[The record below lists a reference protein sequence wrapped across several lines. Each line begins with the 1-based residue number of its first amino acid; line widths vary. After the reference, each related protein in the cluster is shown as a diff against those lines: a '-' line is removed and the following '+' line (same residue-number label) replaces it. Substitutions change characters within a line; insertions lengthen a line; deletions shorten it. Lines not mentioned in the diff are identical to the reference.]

1 MFKGTSLHQVRA
13 RLNHLLHTLFLFMR
27 SDVPLVVAPSL
38 LCGLVLAGP
47 TDLSSFAAAC
57 VWQNLHLLAFNVRYS
72 SFDRVPYAHRPS
84 FLSRQIQNQVSCS
97 SEDVKSDTYFNDKC
111 VQIAGVEEDRLCK
124 PYRPLASGRI
134 SLEDGRKLYLV
145 VVGACLAWSSLHDL
159 LPLSVIYSCGT
170 WLYNEFELAANPFL
184 KTPMCGVAYLCYV
197 GGATFIIGHHETL
210 SSSSLH
216 AIMVSGL
223 IFGLTGHMQDFRDRS
238 GDALMGRRTIPLILP
253 QRVARWSLLLIISCF
268 TCGLIWLWSPP
279 VLVSFIFVFL
289 SLTTVTTLV
298 ATHSEE
304 ADRVNFHWYEGWLIC
319 AHLLPLFRRISD
331 GEIVLPGTSTSFFPR
346 H

>member
-1 MFKGTSLHQVRA
+1 MSKGTSPHQVVA
-13 RLNHLLHTLFLFMR
+13 QVKHLLHTLFLFMR

-57 VWQNLHLLAFNVRYS
+57 VWQNLHLLAFN
-72 SFDRVPYAHRPS
+72 
-84 FLSRQIQNQVSCS
+84 IQN
-97 SEDVKSDTYFNDKC
+97 
-111 VQIAGVEEDRLCK
+111 QIAGVEEDRLCK

-134 SLEDGRKLYLV
+134 SLEDGRKLYRV
-145 VVGACLAWSSLHDL
+145 VVSACLAWSFLHDL
-159 LPLSVIYSCGT
+159 LPLSVVYSCGT

-268 TCGLIWLWSPP
+268 TYGLIWLWSPP
-279 VLVSFIFVFL
+279 ILVSFVFEFL
-289 SLTTVTTLV
+289 SLTTVATLV

-331 GEIVLPGTSTSFFPR
+331 GEIVLPGTSFILR